1 MQAGCNSALTLQVLC
16 AIGPSLHCAD
26 LNLNHLP
33 VKQHCDDNQ
42 NTEQNKIQKNQIIV
56 PFPGATGG
64 VKVRAR

>member
-26 LNLNHLP
+26 LNLNHFP

-42 NTEQNKIQKNQIIV
+42 YNTLMDQNNQVIV
-56 PFPGATGG
+56 PFPGATDG
-64 VKVRAR
+64 VKVRVR